1 MSRLECP
8 SALPALE
15 DAGNEKATWFGAGRC
30 SAFSPVSSMID
41 RELRDQFLAAGVPEA
56 QVDAVLGY
64 FDLYGGAAEITSEAE
79 YRNGMAI
86 YAASDAHL
94 APHDVHSA
102 VARYVIHLGTRLAE
116 WDDGHASSGKSR

>member
-1 MSRLECP
+1 
-8 SALPALE
+8 
-15 DAGNEKATWFGAGRC
+15 
-30 SAFSPVSSMID
+30 MID

-56 QVDAVLGY
+56 QVDAILGY

-94 APHDVHSA
+94 APDDVHSA

-116 WDDGHASSGKSR
+116 WDDGHALSGRSR

>member
-1 MSRLECP
+1 
-8 SALPALE
+8 
-15 DAGNEKATWFGAGRC
+15 
-30 SAFSPVSSMID
+30 MID

-56 QVDAVLGY
+56 PVDAILGY

-79 YRNGMAI
+79 YWNGMVI

-94 APHDVHSA
+94 SPDDVQSA

-116 WDDGHASSGKSR
+116 WDGKHTVPKALL